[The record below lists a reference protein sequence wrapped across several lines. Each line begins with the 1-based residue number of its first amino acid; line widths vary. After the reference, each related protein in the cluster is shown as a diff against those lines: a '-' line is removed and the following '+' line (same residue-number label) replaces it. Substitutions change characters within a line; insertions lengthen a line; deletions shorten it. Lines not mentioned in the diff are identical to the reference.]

1 MIITIVIIIVIMI
14 IIMTTTIM
22 MVMVANI
29 PTRRS
34 QTDPRCLQTVFSG
47 SIFRGGAYCCYID
60 THTFRDAGGEWGSG
74 WREREGVTRGGGEVG
89 R

>member
-47 SIFRGGAYCCYID
+47 SIFR
-60 THTFRDAGGEWGSG
+60 DAGGEWGSE
-74 WREREGVTRGGGEVG
+74 WRGEEGREKKDG
-89 R
+89 

>member
-1 MIITIVIIIVIMI
+1 MIIIIVIVIVIMI

-22 MVMVANI
+22 MIMVANI

-47 SIFRGGAYCCYID
+47 SIFRTREVRGDLGG
-60 THTFRDAGGEWGSG
+60 GSG
-74 WREREGVTRGGGEVG
+74 RG
-89 R
+89 

>member
-29 PTRRS
+29 PARRS
-34 QTDPRCLQTVFSG
+34 QTDPRYLQTVFSG
-47 SIFRGGAYCCYID
+47 FI
-60 THTFRDAGGEWGSG
+60 FRDAGGEWGSG
-74 WREREGVTRGGGEVG
+74 WREREGVTRGGGEVD